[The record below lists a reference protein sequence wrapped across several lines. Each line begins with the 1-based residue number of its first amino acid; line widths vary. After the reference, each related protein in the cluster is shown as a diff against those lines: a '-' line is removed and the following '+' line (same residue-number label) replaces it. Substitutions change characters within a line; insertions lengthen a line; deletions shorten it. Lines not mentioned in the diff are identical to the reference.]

1 MGQTRVDLLHLLEDL
16 RDAYPA
22 GLEETIVGET
32 VANALDSGARLV
44 TFDADTEA
52 VALIIRDDGQ
62 GMTRAQLRRYHDL
75 ATTTKRRGRGIGFA
89 GVGIKLALLECDE
102 VVTESRRG
110 PRAYATSWRLA
121 SRQKAPWQ
129 YTDPPGL
136 VTGESGTALR
146 LSVSNPLSPLLDPGW
161 LATTLLRGF
170 APLFDPTFDDIL
182 ASAYPDGV
190 RFRVNGHLIPRAVA
204 APVRLLGDHP
214 LADDALADRATLI
227 VKLPRK
233 RKPSA
238 VGWIARSDTPLP
250 EAERGVAVST
260 FGKVIRRGWDW
271 LGISPAVGDRTTGL
285 VEAPGLAESLQL
297 NKADFIRT
305 GSRGATY
312 LAYRKAVQQ
321 AVSEQLGAWGEG
333 PGPER
338 QKQPRTRPIE
348 RDLEHVLLDMAD
360 EFPLLGALVERRAG
374 GQKRIPVARPGSSA
388 AAAASPG
395 PWAPGEGL
403 EGEASSDGNG
413 AGGEL
418 APEPPGSAAPGLPR
432 RRRPRPSRMPGR
444 RARDPPPLPRR
455 TWPPPCRAAPPVASA
470 GGTRS
475 RSASSPAPHRTSWR
489 AWSSPLSWS
498 TTPTPP
504 GIAPNRRVPRVTT
517 SPSASPWHWRPSRW
531 SPPPRTRSSRHSW
544 RGGVRRRGRRSG
556 GGREPSAAPDLLTAP
571 AVPDPVRRLSGSSG
585 PSSAP
590 T

>member
-418 APEPPGSAAPGLPR
+418 APEPPGSAAPGL
-432 RRRPRPSRMPGR
+432 
-444 RARDPPPLPRR
+444 
-455 TWPPPCRAAPPVASA
+455 AAPP
-470 GGTRS
+470 T
-475 RSASSPAPHRTSWR
+475 PAPEPDAR
-489 AWSSPLSWS
+489 
-498 TTPTPP
+498 PP
-504 GIAPNRRVPRVTT
+504 SEG
-517 SPSASPWHWRPSRW
+517 
-531 SPPPRTRSSRHSW
+531 
-544 RGGVRRRGRRSG
+544 
-556 GGREPSAAPDLLTAP
+556 PSAATTPDVAAALPGRAAGRKRGRYSLEIRFESRAASDELARLVESTVLVNDAHPAWHRAESSRAEGYHIALCVAMALAPLAVEPAAAHAFITAFL
-571 AVPDPVRRLSGSSG
+571 ARWGETAGKKKRRRSR
-585 PSSAP
+585 
-590 T
+590 TKRRT